1 MTGTGYL
8 THILPKSQNIFF
20 FCIAE
25 IRKGAQHCSFNSAFQ
40 GETHVKIEN
49 EMCLYESNQKNNRNA
64 LKMGGKHPFSTESGN
79 KGVEKRI
86 ITKEQHK
93 YVGLKSVRVKN

>member
-1 MTGTGYL
+1 MFMIGTGYL

-20 FCIAE
+20 CCIEE

-40 GETHVKIEN
+40 GATHGKIEN
-49 EMCLYESNQKNNRNA
+49 EMCLYESNQKNPTEHA

-86 ITKEQHK
+86 IT
-93 YVGLKSVRVKN
+93 

>member
-40 GETHVKIEN
+40 GETHGKIEN
-49 EMCLYESNQKNNRNA
+49 EMCLYESNQKKTTEHA
-64 LKMGGKHPFSTESGN
+64 LKMGESIPFLQ
-79 KGVEKRI
+79 KVE
-86 ITKEQHK
+86 TK
-93 YVGLKSVRVKN
+93 V